1 MVTIDGNDFD
11 LGGAL
16 MEIRYYQRSS
26 NLLLPRSSFAKL
38 VRELLLQRGSKVTHF
53 QSNALM
59 GLQEAAEAYLAG
71 YFESNTSHNTY
82 SKLFYMMLTESRYQ
96 FGCHPRQTSNHSNEG
111 HAACPAHSQLGPG
124 RADAGLG

>member
-1 MVTIDGNDFD
+1 
-11 LGGAL
+11 

-38 VRELLLQRGSKVTHF
+38 VRELLLQRGSEVTHF

-71 YFESNTSHNTY
+71 YFESEPTQKFPLWVVPHN
-82 SKLFYMMLTESRYQ
+82 
-96 FGCHPRQTSNHSNEG
+96 
-111 HAACPAHSQLGPG
+111 
-124 RADAGLG
+124 ADDV